1 MTFCKRHIAALL
13 GVVLA
18 YIFFSTSVLAQ
29 NESDVFRYSKR
40 NQLGSVRT
48 MGLSGAYGALGA
60 DLASSGINPAGLGMY
75 RRSDAGGTLG
85 IYTNR
90 VDSSLDD
97 NLNSTNANGTFL
109 NAGVTLTIPSVNPNA
124 PFFSFTFYHQTSSV
138 YDERY
143 NIEGVEMPNSI
154 LEPLLSNVQGVHFS
168 YFDNFDN
175 NYFYESLAWHAYLLD
190 LDTENNSINQY
201 EIPFHLYDTL
211 TGN

>member
-1 MTFCKRHIAALL
+1 MKFCKRYIVALL

-18 YIFFSTSVLAQ
+18 YSFFSISALAQ

-85 IYTNR
+85 FYTNK
-90 VDSSLDD
+90 VESSLDN
-97 NLNSTNANGTFL
+97 NLSTTNANGTFT
-109 NAGVTLTIPSVNPNA
+109 NVGVTFTIPSINPNA
-124 PFFSFTFYHQTSSV
+124 PFFSFTFYHQTSAV

-143 NIEGVEMPNSI
+143 NIEGVEIPNSI
-154 LEPLLSNVQGVHFS
+154 LESLLANVQGVNFS
-168 YFDNFDN
+168 YLDNYDN
-175 NYFYESLAWHAYLLD
+175 NYFYESLA
-190 LDTENNSINQY
+190 
-201 EIPFHLYDTL
+201 
-211 TGN
+211 